1 VRHYDA
7 NAPVV
12 VRAKPVD
19 IPSLPTQDYTGR
31 LSISDDLNN
40 QEE

>member
-1 VRHYDA
+1 MRHYDA

-19 IPSLPTQDYTGR
+19 ISSLTTQDFTGR
-31 LSISDDLNN
+31 LSIGDDLTN